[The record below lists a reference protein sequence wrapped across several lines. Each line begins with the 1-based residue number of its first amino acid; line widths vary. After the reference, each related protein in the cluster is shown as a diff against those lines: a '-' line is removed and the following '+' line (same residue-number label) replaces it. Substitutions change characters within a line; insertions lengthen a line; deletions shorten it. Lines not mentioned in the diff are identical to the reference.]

1 MKASSARLAGTGLTA
16 AAVGCVGAVLLLRRA
31 DVALDLGAGGSL
43 LPQTAAVGVLAA
55 VAAAGA
61 AWAAARAARRRSGE
75 PGRSSRRE
83 WVAAGV
89 GAVLGGAALLLA
101 AAAERPGA
109 WTVGVVAAAVG
120 FAPVLALHRPLLAEE
135 AEAAA
140 AGGDGSRSGNGN
152 GGSGMGSK
160 GGRSGWAERDRSG
173 HAVQYAAFS
182 GYWAAVL
189 LGALGAVLP
198 LSFGLVSPAATLT
211 GAAAAAV
218 AGGLLSLWGVRRE
231 LPAPA
236 SDGIS
241 VPDVPWARRSL
252 AAAFGLG
259 ALIVGASESARGL
272 LFEEWQRSPQ
282 GAFGVLSTITAGGA
296 ATLLFGRWYH
306 RLADRKGAERAGGIG
321 LALFVGG
328 AASLLGAFSFT
339 YVGLITSWVIAC
351 GSLAMAAAGLDAAT
365 WTALRRD
372 TRRVISA
379 RQITAFSA
387 GAGISSV
394 LLGLP
399 LDGRH
404 DQLKIALASLGCIC
418 AGLGVARRS
427 PASQRRDPHQTWNRR
442 PPKRVQSAA
451 EGAPL
456 LQLENIN
463 VSYEEMQVLFDVN
476 LSVAEGQIVAL
487 LGTNGAGKTTT
498 LRCISGLE
506 PARSGR
512 LLFRGL
518 DITRTPPAWR
528 VGMGLQQIVGGQAV
542 AGDLSV
548 AENLRLFC
556 HGLPRKEAPGRI
568 EEALAHFERLGE
580 RLEQSAETL
589 SGGEKQMLALAKA
602 LIVSPRLLIIDEF
615 SLGLAPAV
623 VAQLLPVLGEIAAR
637 GTAILIVE
645 QSVRTACS
653 LAEHVYVMEK
663 GSIRREAAASE
674 LLAHPEILTSTYLSG
689 ARAAAAPAAA
699 ADPADP
705 ADPAADPADP
715 ADPAAAQAP
724 Q

>member
-1 MKASSARLAGTGLTA
+1 MKASSARLAGIGLTA
-16 AAVGCVGAVLLLRRA
+16 AAIGCVGAVLLLRRA
-31 DVALDLGAGGSL
+31 DIAVYLGTSGSL

-55 VAAAGA
+55 AAAA
-61 AWAAARAARRRSGE
+61 ASALLFARAAKTR
-75 PGRSSRRE
+75 PGSPNRSSRRE
-83 WVAAGV
+83 WIAAGV
-89 GAVLGGAALLLA
+89 GTVLAGVALLLA
-101 AAAERPGA
+101 AAAESPGA
-109 WTVGVVAAAVG
+109 WTAGASAAAVG
-120 FAPVLALHRPLLAEE
+120 FAPALALHRPLLAEE
-135 AEAAA
+135 IEAAP
-140 AGGDGSRSGNGN
+140 
-152 GGSGMGSK
+152 K
-160 GGRSGWAERDRSG
+160 GGWSNWTERDRSG
-173 HAVQYAAFS
+173 HTAQYAAFS

-198 LSFGLVSPAATLT
+198 LSFRLISPASTLT
-211 GAAAAAV
+211 GAGAAAA
-218 AGGLLSLWGVRRE
+218 AGGLLSLWGIRRE
-231 LPAPA
+231 FPSPA

-241 VPDVPWARRSL
+241 IPDVPWAKRSL
-252 AAAFGLG
+252 LAAFGLG
-259 ALIVGASESARGL
+259 ALIIGASESARGL
-272 LFEEWQRSPQ
+272 LFEEWQRSQ
-282 GAFGVLSTITAGGA
+282 SGAFGVLSTITAGA
-296 ATLLFGRWYH
+296 AVTLLFGRWYH
-306 RLADRKGAERAGGIG
+306 RMADRKGAERAGGIG
-321 LALFVGG
+321 LALLIGG
-328 AASLLGAFSFT
+328 GTSLLGAFSFT
-339 YVGLITSWVIAC
+339 YVGLISSWIIAG
-351 GSLAMAAAGLDAAT
+351 GSLAMAATGLDAAT

-387 GAGISSV
+387 GAGISSI

-399 LDGRH
+399 LNGRH
-404 DQLKIALASLGCIC
+404 DQLKIALASLGCIW

-427 PASQRRDPHQTWNRR
+427 PTSQQRGSPHQTWSRR
-442 PPKRVQSAA
+442 SPKRVHPSN
-451 EGAPL
+451 EDTPL

-542 AGDLSV
+542 AGDLTV

-568 EEALAHFERLGE
+568 DEALAHFERLGE

-623 VAQLLPVLGEIAAR
+623 VTQLLPVLQEIAAR
-637 GTAILIVE
+637 GTAMLIVE
-645 QSVRTACS
+645 QSVSTACS

-663 GSIRREAAASE
+663 GSIRHEAASSD
-674 LLAHPEILTSTYLSG
+674 LLAHPEILTSAYLSG
-689 ARAAAAPAAA
+689 ARTPP
-699 ADPADP
+699 DS
-705 ADPAADPADP
+705 
-715 ADPAAAQAP
+715 AAAQ
-724 Q
+724 

>member
-1 MKASSARLAGTGLTA
+1 M
-16 AAVGCVGAVLLLRRA
+16 
-31 DVALDLGAGGSL
+31 
-43 LPQTAAVGVLAA
+43 
-55 VAAAGA
+55 
-61 AWAAARAARRRSGE
+61 AARRRRCISTQSGV
-75 PGRSSRRE
+75 GGDRSGRRE

-89 GAVLGGAALLLA
+89 GAVLGGVALLLA
-101 AAAERPGA
+101 AAAESPGA
-109 WTVGVVAAAVG
+109 WTAWAAAAAVG
-120 FAPVLALHRPLLAEE
+120 FAPALALHRPLLAEE

-140 AGGDGSRSGNGN
+140 E
-152 GGSGMGSK
+152 GSGGNR
-160 GGRSGWAERDRSG
+160 RSGWAERDRSG
-173 HAVQYAAFS
+173 HASQYAAFS
-182 GYWAAVL
+182 GYWATVL

-198 LSFGLVSPAATLT
+198 LSFRLVSPAATLT

-241 VPDVPWARRSL
+241 MPDVPWAKRSL

-259 ALIVGASESARGL
+259 ALIVGASDSALGL
-272 LFEEWQRSPQ
+272 LFEEWQRSSR
-282 GAFGVLSTITAGGA
+282 GAFGVLSTIAAGGA
-296 ATLLFGRWYH
+296 TTLLFGRWYH

-328 AASLLGAFSFT
+328 GTSLLGAFSFT
-339 YVGLITSWVIAC
+339 YVGLITSWVIAS

-379 RQITAFSA
+379 RQIAAFSA
-387 GAGISSV
+387 GAVVSSV
-394 LLGLP
+394 LLGLA
-399 LDGRH
+399 LSGRH
-404 DQLKIALASLGCIC
+404 DQLKIALASLGCVC
-418 AGLGVARRS
+418 VGLGVARRS
-427 PASQRRDPHQTWNRR
+427 PAAQQGDSPHQAWNRR
-442 PPKRVQSAA
+442 PPKRVQPAA
-451 EGAPL
+451 EGAPLPPADRPPTPARSTGARPATEGAGL

-518 DITRTPPAWR
+518 DVTRTPPAWR

-542 AGDLSV
+542 AGDLTV
-548 AENLRLFC
+548 AENLQLFC
-556 HGLPRKEAPGRI
+556 HGLPRGEAPGRI

-580 RLEQSAETL
+580 RLEQSAATL

-623 VAQLLPVLGEIAAR
+623 VTQLLPVVREIAAR
-637 GTAILIVE
+637 GTAMLIVE

-663 GSIRREAAASE
+663 GSIRHEASASE

-689 ARAAAAPAAA
+689 GGSLAGAG
-699 ADPADP
+699 
-705 ADPAADPADP
+705 
-715 ADPAAAQAP
+715 AAQAT